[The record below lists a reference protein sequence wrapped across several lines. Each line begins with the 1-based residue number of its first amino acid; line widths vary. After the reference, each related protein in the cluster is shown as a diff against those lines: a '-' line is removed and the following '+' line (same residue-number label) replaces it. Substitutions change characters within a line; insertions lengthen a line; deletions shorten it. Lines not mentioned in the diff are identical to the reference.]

1 MEKVTQD
8 NYYSNEMAQIYT
20 GSSEIKRVYAM
31 RSSHL
36 SEIAR
41 RVG

>member
-20 GSSEIKRVYAM
+20 GSTEVKRVFSM
-31 RSSHL
+31 
-36 SEIAR
+36 
-41 RVG
+41 

>member
-20 GSSEIKRVYAM
+20 GSSEIKRIYAM
-31 RSSHL
+31 RSVSTC
-36 SEIAR
+36 
-41 RVG
+41 

>member
-20 GSSEIKRVYAM
+20 GSTEVKRFFSM
-31 RSSHL
+31 RSVSTC
-36 SEIAR
+36 
-41 RVG
+41 